1 MQQSSQNELYDAQ
14 KMAHMAEIMNLVRR
28 ARSGAS
34 NFYWIAGLSVINSLI
49 TMFGG
54 GTRFVVGLG
63 ITTVIDV
70 FAYSFATELP
80 EGALL
85 IKGIG
90 FALGLG
96 VNGIFALFGYFAA
109 KGKRW
114 AFITGMILYGLDSL
128 LSLVLQDW
136 FGFGFHL
143 FLLWGIFAG
152 FQAATKL
159 EQMQMGADSIFPK
172 ADIGG

>member
-1 MQQSSQNELYDAQ
+1 MQAPIQDELHDSQ
-14 KMAHMAEIMNLVRR
+14 KMAHMAEIVNLVRR

-49 TMFGG
+49 TLFGG

-63 ITTVIDV
+63 LTMIID
-70 FAYSFATELP
+70 FLAYDIAGQIP
-80 EGALL
+80 GNAALV
-85 IKGIG
+85 KGIG
-90 FALGLG
+90 FALGLAI
-96 VNGIFALFGYFAA
+96 NGIFVLFGIFAA

-114 AFITGMILYGLDSL
+114 AFIVGMLLYGLDSL

-143 FLLWGIFAG
+143 FLLWGVFTG

-159 EQMQMGADSIFPK
+159 QKLQTGADAIFPK